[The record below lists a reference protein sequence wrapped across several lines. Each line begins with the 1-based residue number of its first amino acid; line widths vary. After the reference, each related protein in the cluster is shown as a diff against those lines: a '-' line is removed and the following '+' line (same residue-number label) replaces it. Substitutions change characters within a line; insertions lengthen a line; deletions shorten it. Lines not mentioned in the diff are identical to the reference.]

1 MELKDIIKGIEV
13 ELVGAVDPQVVDMQ
27 FDSRKVSKGTLFVA
41 QRGTKVDGHDYIE
54 GAVEKGA
61 VAVVCEVLPK
71 VLKEGVAYVKVADS
85 SYALGL
91 MAACFY
97 GHPSSELKLVGIT
110 GTNGKTTIAT
120 LL

>member
-71 VLKEGVAYVKVADS
+71 VLKEVSKHLSVKFTS
-85 SYALGL
+85 
-91 MAACFY
+91 
-97 GHPSSELKLVGIT
+97 T
-110 GTNGKTTIAT
+110 GK
-120 LL
+120 